1 MLSAAT
7 ATAQPNHTSLVQPLY
22 TPLTLGSIKP
32 QGWLKDQLELGA
44 NGLGGNMFEF
54 YRFVHNSRWIGGED
68 EYSGLAE
75 ASPYWFN
82 GVVPLAFGLDDD
94 RLKDQVR
101 YYLDYV
107 LDHQQ
112 EDGWLGF
119 ETTPQERGLWGRC
132 LLLLGLIQYAEADP
146 TQTDRIVDAMHRYVR
161 IAHSMLQNNFTGLI
175 QHPGDTFDASGFG
188 AGRTHELHI
197 PLQWLYEKYPRN
209 NSRLLWETMDLM
221 IAGGIKA
228 EADWRTFWVPD
239 AYPKALKGDDWDMS
253 WVFIHGVNMAQGM
266 HLCLRYPLAV
276 YRNTHEEKLKTQTRT
291 ALDLLSQYHT
301 SLAGAIIADEYITD
315 LSPTK
320 GSELCIAAE
329 MMFSLNW
336 IYQYLGDNDIA
347 DWAELVAFNAL
358 PAAISPDWWAHQY
371 VQQENQPYAHP
382 VDPEVWTINGPRAN
396 IFGLEPEYPC
406 CLVNHPQAYPKF
418 LANQF
423 VRIAEGLAHIYLTP
437 GTVSTTL
444 DKNNQVSI
452 SVDTQYPFAFN
463 WTYTIT
469 NSHAFPF
476 SIRIPS
482 WAGPESR
489 IQINRQSPKPLS
501 PSRQGL
507 HTISIPASS
516 SPTTIT
522 LTLATTPRVIT
533 LPNNTAA
540 IYYGPLLFALAVS
553 NSPTKSPP
561 IDYTNINTTLPTN
574 TTSPGHTF
582 DITLHP
588 TSPWNVAIDPSQ
600 IEIVSKKVDRLQN
613 PIWDLGAPPIELRVA
628 AVQIDWPVKYGTADE
643 PPVDVNVTGK
653 PFSAR
658 FVPYASAKLHMA
670 RLPVVK
676 LERVDLRG

>member
-1 MLSAAT
+1 MMIRNLILMLSAAT
-7 ATAQPNHTSLVQPLY
+7 ATAQPNHTTHAVAQPLY

-132 LLLLGLIQYAEADP
+132 LLLLGLIQYAEADS

-209 NSRLLWETMDLM
+209 NSRLLWDTMDLM

-228 EADWRTFWVPD
+228 EADWRTFWTPD
-239 AYPKALKGDDWDMS
+239 AYPKVLEG
-253 WVFIHGVNMAQGM
+253 
-266 HLCLRYPLAV
+266 LRFPLAI

-291 ALDLLSQYHT
+291 ALDLLSRYHT

-347 DWAELVAFNAL
+347 DWAELTAFNAL

-371 VQQENQPYAHP
+371 VQQENQPYSHP
-382 VDPEVWTINGPRAN
+382 VDPDVWTINGPRAN

-423 VRIAEGLAHIYLTP
+423 VRTAEGLAHIYLTP

-444 DKNNQVSI
+444 DKAKNHRVSI

-489 IQINRQSPKPLS
+489 IQVNQQSPKPLS

-516 SPTTIT
+516 SPTTLT
-522 LTLATTPRVIT
+522 LTLTTTPRVVS

-561 IDYTNINTTLPTN
+561 IDYTNITTELPTN

-600 IEIVSKKVDRLQN
+600 IEIVTKNIDRLQN

-628 AVQIDWPVKYGTADE
+628 AVQIDWPLKYGTADE
-643 PPVDVNVTGK
+643 PPVDVNVTRK

-670 RLPVVK
+670 RLPVVE
-676 LERVDLRG
+676 LEKVDLRGRSG